1 MSKKQNNIFNFIPI
15 LLVSLLIITYSNARA
30 EKSVELAKAD
40 SLFRL
45 QKYTESFE
53 IYEQILNEN
62 NEASPQMLMKMAF
75 IKEGLGD
82 YSQALIYLNKYYLQ
96 TSDKRAQNKM
106 QELAE
111 EHELNGFALTDTKF
125 FKGLINKYYL
135 EFNFI
140 LFGTALLFGFVA
152 VYRKMKARP
161 NSVSFAISA
170 ACVLLVLFWIINF
183 ELNEPQGIIIENHAY
198 LMTGP
203 SAGADLIDVVS
214 KGHRLKIL
222 DEEGIW
228 IKVRWNDQEAYI
240 RSSLIKRI
248 S

>member
-1 MSKKQNNIFNFIPI
+1 MSKKQNNIFKFIAI
-15 LLVSLLIITYSNARA
+15 LLVGLASASFSYA
-30 EKSVELAKAD
+30 EVENKGDLAKAD

-53 IYEQILNEN
+53 IYKQILNEY

-82 YSQALIYLNKYYLQ
+82 YSQALIYLNKYFQQ

-106 QELAE
+106 LELAE
-111 EHELNGFALTDTKF
+111 EHDLNGFALTDTKF

-135 EFNFI
+135 EFNLV
-140 LFGTALLFGFVA
+140 LFAIALLLGGIAAHRKWNAKPNALPFG
-152 VYRKMKARP
+152 M
-161 NSVSFAISA
+161 SA
-170 ACVLLVLFWIINF
+170 MAVLLVLFWVINF

-222 DEEGIW
+222 DEQGIW
-228 IKVRWNDQEAYI
+228 IKVKWNDQEAYI
-240 RSSLIKRI
+240 RSSMIRRV